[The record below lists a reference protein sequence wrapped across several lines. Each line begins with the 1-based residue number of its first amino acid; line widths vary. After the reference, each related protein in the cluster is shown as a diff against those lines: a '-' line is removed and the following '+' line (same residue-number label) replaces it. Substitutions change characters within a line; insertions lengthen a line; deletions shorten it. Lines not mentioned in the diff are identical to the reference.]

1 MSRED
6 LATVLAQVSQELSHE
21 RDEALTAARICRLAL
36 EVIDGGDHATLG
48 VRARRHRLA
57 PAEATSEVATVL
69 QESQL
74 SSGTGTG
81 PTVTAFETAEPIVSH
96 DLAVEERWSGWLD
109 LAAPV
114 QSHGVRSVA
123 AVPLLARGR
132 TQAVMTLWSHHRGA
146 WMGATHDA
154 VLLYATHAAA
164 ALDAAKIITGLETA
178 LGTRHR
184 IGAAQGILME
194 RHRLTLHQ
202 AFSVLQCYSS
212 TSNEPLSDVAAQVV
226 EESERG
232 YAGPDPREAAA
243 D

>member
-6 LATVLAQVSQELSHE
+6 LATVLAQVSQELSDE
-21 RDEALTAARICRLAL
+21 RDEAVTAARICRLAL
-36 EVIDGGDHATLG
+36 EVVDGCDHATLS

-57 PAEATSEVATVL
+57 PSEATSEVAESL

-74 SSGTGTG
+74 STWAG
-81 PTVTAFETAEPIVSH
+81 PTVAAFESAEPVVSH
-96 DLAVEERWSGWLD
+96 DLAAEDRWPGWLD
-109 LAAPV
+109 LASPV
-114 QSHGVRSVA
+114 RAHGVRSVA

-132 TQAVMTLWSHHRGA
+132 TQAVMTLWSHHRGS
-146 WMGATHDA
+146 WRGATHDA

-194 RHRLTLHQ
+194 RHRLSLHQ
-202 AFSVLQCYSS
+202 AFAVLQRYSS

-232 YAGPDPREAAA
+232 YAGPDPRGPAP

>member
-6 LATVLAQVSQELSHE
+6 LATVLAQVSQELSDE

-36 EVIDGGDHATLG
+36 EIVDGCDHATLS

-57 PAEATSEVATVL
+57 F
-69 QESQL
+69 ES
-74 SSGTGTG
+74 
-81 PTVTAFETAEPIVSH
+81 AEPVVSH
-96 DLAVEERWSGWLD
+96 DLAAEDRWPEWLD
-109 LAAPV
+109 LASPV
-114 QSHGVRSVA
+114 RAHGVRSVA
-123 AVPLLARGR
+123 AVPLLTRGR
-132 TQAVMTLWSHHRGA
+132 TQAVMTLWSHHRGS
-146 WMGATHDA
+146 WRGATHDA

-194 RHRLTLHQ
+194 RHRLSLHQ
-202 AFSVLQCYSS
+202 AFTVLQRYSS
-212 TSNEPLSDVAAQVV
+212 TSNEPLSEVAAQVV

-232 YAGPDPREAAA
+232 YAGPDPRGPAP

>member
-6 LATVLAQVSQELSHE
+6 LATVLAQVSQELSDE

-36 EVIDGGDHATLG
+36 EVVDGCDHATLS

-57 PAEATSEVATVL
+57 
-69 QESQL
+69 
-74 SSGTGTG
+74 
-81 PTVTAFETAEPIVSH
+81 H
-96 DLAVEERWSGWLD
+96 DLAAEDRWPEWLD
-109 LAAPV
+109 LASPV
-114 QSHGVRSVA
+114 RAHGVRSVA

-132 TQAVMTLWSHHRGA
+132 TQAVMTLWSHHRGS
-146 WMGATHDA
+146 WRGATHDA

-194 RHRLTLHQ
+194 RHRLSLHQ
-202 AFSVLQCYSS
+202 AFTVLQRYSS
-212 TSNEPLSDVAAQVV
+212 TSNEPLSEVAAQVV

-232 YAGPDPREAAA
+232 YAGPDPRGPAP